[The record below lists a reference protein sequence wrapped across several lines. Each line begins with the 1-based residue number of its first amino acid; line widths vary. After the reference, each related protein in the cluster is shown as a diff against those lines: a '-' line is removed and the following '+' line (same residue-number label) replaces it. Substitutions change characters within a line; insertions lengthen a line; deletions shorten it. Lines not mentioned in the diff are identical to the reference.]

1 MTTAR
6 PASHKPAH
14 HKAADPAADDAF
26 RLDEEPA
33 AVVYGALVPVEPA
46 DPTPLTPQIRRLAE
60 AGLIAQLIA
69 HREGFEW
76 TREKRRAAPDVATAA
91 YRASS
96 ATPPVRSR
104 VLTAA

>member
-1 MTTAR
+1 M
-6 PASHKPAH
+6 
-14 HKAADPAADDAF
+14 D
-26 RLDEEPA
+26 DEEPA
-33 AVVYGALVPVEPA
+33 TPSLGALVPVEPA
-46 DPTPLTPQIRRLAE
+46 ASTPLTPQIRRLAE

-76 TREKRRAAPDVATAA
+76 TRERRRAAPDVATAA

-96 ATPPVRSR
+96 ATPPAPGR